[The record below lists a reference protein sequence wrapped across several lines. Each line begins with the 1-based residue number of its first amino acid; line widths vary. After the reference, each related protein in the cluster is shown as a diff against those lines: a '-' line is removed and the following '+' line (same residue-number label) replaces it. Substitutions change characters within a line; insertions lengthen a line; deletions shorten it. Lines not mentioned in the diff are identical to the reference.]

1 MNPHLYTIEQL
12 VQQRQ
17 EAILRE
23 TALTRLAVQAPF
35 RACLAAA
42 LIAFAQ
48 RLAPATPGPASIP
61 TATAATGKL

>member
-17 EAILRE
+17 EEILRE
-23 TALTRLAVQAPF
+23 AALTRLAVQAPF
-35 RACLAAA
+35 HARLAAG

-48 RLAPATPGPASIP
+48 RLAPATPAPASIP
-61 TATAATGKL
+61 TATAPTGKL

>member
-17 EAILRE
+17 EEILRE
-23 TALTRLAVQAPF
+23 AALTRLAVQTPF
-35 RACLAAA
+35 RTRLAAT

-48 RLAPATPGPASIP
+48 RLAPATPAPAPIP
-61 TATAATGKL
+61 TATAPTGKL